1 MNDDRPAFPSDRIE
15 QQAAVHLDPSTNT
28 ANPEQIDVRVPQG
41 GMSLRDWFAG
51 MAIQGEIMFQGAA
64 HLSRVMQLVDGSE
77 PLPADDDNPIEA
89 LARVAY
95 LRADAMLAA
104 REKGQSDG

>member
-1 MNDDRPAFPSDRIE
+1 MNDGGSAFPAHMKSNSEDGKL
-15 QQAAVHLDPSTNT
+15 VCDCYC
-28 ANPEQIDVRVPQG
+28 